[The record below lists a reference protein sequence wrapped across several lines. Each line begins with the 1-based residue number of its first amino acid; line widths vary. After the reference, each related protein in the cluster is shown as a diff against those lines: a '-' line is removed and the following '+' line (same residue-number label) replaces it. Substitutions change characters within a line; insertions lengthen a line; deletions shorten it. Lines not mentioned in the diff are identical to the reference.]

1 VPPLF
6 AFERVTVT
14 RGVGEAHVHPLSA
27 VTTSVRD
34 GVCTVVVG
42 PSGAGKSTFLRL
54 FNRFEDPSSGEVS
67 FHGEPLPSYDVLA
80 LRRRVG
86 LLQQQPVLL
95 GTTVRADV
103 TTARTDLS
111 DDEVLSLLERVG
123 LGPAF
128 ITRDTASLSGGEAQR
143 VCLARALSLGPEV
156 LLADEPTSAL
166 DEFAGATVERTLR
179 GLVDQGLTTVLVT
192 HDLRQAHRLADD
204 LIVIVGGSVV
214 ATGSAEQVFEAADD
228 DRARAFLAGAS

>member
-6 AFERVTVT
+6 AFEGVTVT

-27 VTTSVRD
+27 VTTSVRA
-34 GVCTVVVG
+34 GVCSVVVG

-54 FNRFEDPSSGEVS
+54 FNRFEDPSSGEVR
-67 FHGEPLPSYDVLA
+67 FHGEPLPSYDVLS

-95 GTTVRADV
+95 GATVHADV
-103 TTARTDLS
+103 TTARPALS
-111 DDEVLSLLERVG
+111 DGEVVSLLDRVG
-123 LGPAF
+123 LGREFMA
-128 ITRDTASLSGGEAQR
+128 RDTASLSGGEAQR
-143 VCLARALSLGPEV
+143 VCLARALSVGPEV

-166 DEFAGATVERTLR
+166 DEFASATVERTLR

-204 LIVIVGGSVV
+204 LIVIVAGSVV
-214 ATGSAEQVFEAADD
+214 AAGPADQVFESADD

>member
-6 AFERVTVT
+6 AFEGVTVT
-14 RGVGEAHVHPLSA
+14 RGVGDAHVHPLSG
-27 VTTSVRD
+27 VTTSVRA

-54 FNRFEDPSSGEVS
+54 FNRFEDPSSGSVT
-67 FHGEPLPSYDVLA
+67 FHGNPLPSYDVLD
-80 LRRRVG
+80 LRRRIG

-95 GTTVRADV
+95 GATVREDI
-103 TTARTDLS
+103 TTAVPEL
-111 DDEVLSLLERVG
+111 DDAAATALLERVG
-123 LGPAF
+123 LGPEF
-128 ITRDTASLSGGEAQR
+128 LPRDTSSLSGGEAQR
-143 VCLARALSLGPEV
+143 VCLARALSVSPEV

-166 DEFAGATVERTLR
+166 DEFASATVERTLR
-179 GLVDQGLTTVLVT
+179 GLVDDGLTTVLVT

-204 LIVIVGGSVV
+204 LVVVVSGTVV
-214 ATGSAEQVFEAADD
+214 AAGPAEQVFASADD